1 MFNISKNLAQADRR
15 SWMTTGTTDTSA
27 PGSFHSPRHAGG
39 CAVRPGGHVGRLPA
53 VRVWRSARARGY
65 GGSPGWRRSR
75 WGPTRD
81 RACRRSWGS
90 PAVWS
95 GAGGWRSGGGENIF
109 SYVHVSKITSH
120 SFLEIYSCLV
130 LSIFGLMYFIFA
142 FHIQNKLDEFIFL
155 TTQRL
160 SLDSFL
166 SQPL

>member
-1 MFNISKNLAQADRR
+1 MIVVYLLYPSSRCLHIPLSNTEDPHLRTTFTSTCIVFILPVVLLKFLFHVILKSFVFNISKNLAQADRR

-27 PGSFHSPRHAGG
+27 LGSFHSPRHAGG
-39 CAVRPGGHVGRLPA
+39 CAVRPGGHVGWLPA

-75 WGPTRD
+75 WGTTRD

-109 SYVHVSKITSH
+109 SYVHVS
-120 SFLEIYSCLV
+120 
-130 LSIFGLMYFIFA
+130 
-142 FHIQNKLDEFIFL
+142 
-155 TTQRL
+155 
-160 SLDSFL
+160 
-166 SQPL
+166 